1 MSGIQG
7 STTISSW
14 GGTTNIQGKSMSIEQ
29 RMQLVLLDTTQM
41 HQTSLEDQVKDME
54 NRNKW
59 VADANKVLGELRA
72 SRPPN
77 TTDVPNFPASALQFG
92 KDNGIF
98 INGDNIG
105 NQGEFD
111 QAIANM
117 KSAIDTASS
126 SSQLEMVRLG
136 STQTKLGQAW
146 DMLTNSNKKFS
157 DTQSNAIRG

>member
-7 STTISSW
+7 TTTVANW
-14 GGTTNIQGKSMSIEQ
+14 GGTTNISGKQMSIEQ
-29 RMQLVLLDTTQM
+29 RMQLVLLDSTQM
-41 HQTSLEDQVKDME
+41 HQANLEDQVKDME

-59 VADANKVLGELRA
+59 VADANKALSDLRTA
-72 SRPPN
+72 RPVN
-77 TTDVPNFPASALQFG
+77 TTDVVSFPQTTLDFG
-92 KDNGIF
+92 KDNGIS
-98 INGDNIG
+98 INGDTVG

-111 QAIANM
+111 QAISNM

-146 DMLTNSNKKFS
+146 DMLTNSNKKVA
-157 DTQSNAIRG
+157 DTQSNIIRG